1 MNHPLFRKLFMASAL
16 CASISVRAVAYS
28 VTATYYE
35 SVNTTIHVSGSL
47 YECADGTVLDMTN
60 RDPSNPSS
68 YTDRHESMPTEKIL
82 HTQTVEIA
90 GDLAITSQLALA
102 AIAATIDMHYRST
115 HEAGTNRDEYGRVSN
130 GIISGGISVVNGN
143 RTETLSRGAL
153 GLNSPL
159 AGDPVRVTTGQFVLA
174 ETDARAEFGA
184 VSFEVTRRYDG
195 GTGASHSFGAGWWS
209 SLDTCVVRG
218 MKPDAKEELDR
229 MTAMRDEI
237 AGVLASLRDDKEEIE
252 AGYAEYTE
260 KYRVIDRLLHDQL
273 GTLRQWNDP
282 ESSDVCNNRI
292 ATENAIAT
300 GDSDFFRFRRSYPS
314 MVSECASTI
323 ASYERLLA
331 EVEVLVVRETN
342 EYTHYLHNASLNSA
356 LAGRTGFLDGAYCG
370 NDRLILRDENGSIH
384 VYRAIDPPDYSS
396 IGNAYPGGT
405 ATVNETR
412 GDSSEL
418 LVLPDERLRWKR
430 EDGSVWQ
437 YDARGLI
444 ESIENRFGSTLAFA
458 YSGNELVSITRDGKA
473 LIGLSRSPVGEITEL
488 IDAAGR
494 TASYTYTAG
503 FLSRIADFDGDA
515 VSYEYCE
522 GLLTAIRKADKVR
535 PDDSSVNIEYGFD
548 GPAGAMVSATVNE
561 EGGVERFEYD
571 LAGRVTRHASQNGEL
586 TVTRYDAEFRPILET
601 YPDGTVKEYSY
612 YADTGLL
619 REVAVTD
626 TEGSSRSTVA
636 YSYDGAGNTTGA
648 DYSDGTSESW
658 QWNEYR
664 QMTMFR
670 DRDGYCQWN
679 EYSPDGASLNVF
691 VGLDRARAVLSQR
704 VEYDSWGRV
713 VREITGTGAERSYAY
728 DSVTGCLAAKTVHAV
743 GGDLTETW
751 THDAA
756 GRMLSYADAGGRL
769 TTYAYPARARG
780 ESRKVIES
788 LPSGLTKMYEYDA
801 RKDLVRLTE
810 RDVDGTTRVTTAEYD
825 RRHLPVRVIDGSG
838 STVEYAYREDG
849 KPLSETRGAWVT
861 AYEYERATGRLSSIV
876 TSRMK
881 EDGTVASRGITA
893 YEYARNG
900 RGLASS
906 VIDGD
911 ARNEYQYDAWGRVV
925 GVTNALGES
934 SFRELSG
941 AGRALREQTASGGV
955 IEYGYDDAF
964 GSVSAA
970 GKEGRASA
978 RVVYNDD
985 GTIRSRTD
993 RTGTVTRYEYDGRGL
1008 VVAESTDAG
1017 VKRWAYDSS
1026 GRVVREDAY
1035 TIACGERPAS
1045 SSFTEWSYSE
1055 DDRAI
1060 TVSRGGLYATD
1071 YALNGWGEIVS
1082 MTDGEGNTR
1091 RNRYDGSG
1099 RIAATVD
1106 GYGRET
1112 RYAWNDIGKIS
1123 SIAYPDGTVETREY
1137 DHDGNATRIADAC
1150 GTKWLASYDSSGRLI
1165 HEIGRPG
1172 IDLEYRYDALGR
1184 IVETESGGETVESFS
1199 YGERGTDVTI
1209 RDGRGAVYAY
1219 RNDGFGA
1226 TVSEKNRLG
1235 ASCEYEYDEEG
1246 QSSRVTGF
1254 GGKAVTTAR
1263 IEAEGKTVVSY
1274 ADGTET
1280 AVWRDVSGNIVRSE
1294 AGTGA
1299 IAYQY
1304 DSGGNLARQTDEGAG
1319 ETIRYRY
1326 DRAGRRVAM
1335 ASGGRTISYGYGKNG
1350 ELLSVEDVSQNLF
1363 VAYEYDSM
1371 GREIARRYGNGTRQD
1386 TGYDAVGRVRFIR
1399 ELSSSGALVRA
1410 EGYLYDEYGR
1420 RSHSFDGLGTVTVY
1434 GYDGQSRL
1442 ASVKYPFTG
1451 DRLKAGREEYDAAG
1465 VFAGPVEPRG
1475 EVWYLPSADLSRI
1488 ASVLNDIAPARGNL
1502 VRVAQTVW
1510 TESYAYDGNGN
1521 RLSTTSPWGTV
1532 RFGYDAENR
1541 LVSKGSTL
1549 FGYDGDGNLI
1559 SEKGLRKNAKY
1570 RYTESGRMK
1579 LSVVVDEV
1587 RKTRAET
1594 RYSYD
1599 AFGRRTLVQ
1608 DEGGPIMR
1616 TLYDGQSFDAL
1627 RDSVS
1632 LSDGTLLGGYSAGVT
1647 REGDASDGR
1656 YAWIAGAEGD
1666 RSLFIDE
1673 AGYSRVPARYSGTLA
1688 RLYANGSRVG
1698 SSRSAA
1704 ADASSRSVSGGV
1716 RYSGFDAQGSVR
1728 SSSDEYGSLEALF
1741 EYDAFGKPISG
1752 DFSSRVDEGYT
1763 GKPYDPVTG
1772 MYDYG
1777 YRDYSPDV
1785 ARFTTVDPI
1794 RDGTNWFAYVNND
1807 PVNYVDAWGLSIYDK
1822 LSSAGSLAAAG
1833 YDTSDDVKK
1842 MSREASFI
1850 DQTYTR
1856 SNPVNQLDLD
1866 NALGINSD
1874 GRSTKSCQTT
1884 AMINAYAAQ
1893 NPDGISG
1900 AEILS
1905 ALTTPDGT
1913 RKSTLASDGSPSRAL
1928 DDISK
1933 DLAQAS
1939 GRYSYLSVSNN
1950 KTKDLTTNIPNGAIL
1965 GYTNTKDKRDTH
1977 FGYKDGKSTIDSM
1990 NPNRRNA
1997 SNYQENSYRVLSEI
2011 KMR

>member
-1 MNHPLFRKLFMASAL
+1 MKHPLFRKLIMAGAL

-35 SVNTTIHVSGSL
+35 SVNTTVHVSGSL
-47 YECADGTVLDMTN
+47 YECADGTVLDLN
-60 RDPSNPSS
+60 GKDPTNPST
-68 YTDRHESMPTEKIL
+68 YTDCGESMPTERIL
-82 HTQTVEIA
+82 HTVTIEIA
-90 GDLAITSQLALA
+90 GDLAITNQLALA
-102 AIAATIDMHYRST
+102 AIAATIDMNYRNT

-184 VSFEVTRRYDG
+184 VSFGVTRRYDG
-195 GTGASHSFGAGWWS
+195 GAGASHSFGTGWWS

-229 MTAMRDEI
+229 MIAVRDEI
-237 AGVLASLRDDKEEIE
+237 AGVLASVREDKEEIE
-252 AGYAEYTE
+252 AGYAEYME
-260 KYRVIDRLLHDQL
+260 KYRVIDWVLHDQL
-273 GTLRQWNDP
+273 STLLQWNNP
-282 ESSDVCNNRI
+282 ESGGVCNNRV
-292 ATENAIAT
+292 ATEHAIAA
-300 GDSDFFRFRRSYPS
+300 GNADFFRFRRSYPS
-314 MVSECASTI
+314 MISECVSTI
-323 ASYERLLA
+323 ASYVRLLA
-331 EVEVLVVRETN
+331 EVEALVVRETN
-342 EYTHYLHNASLNSA
+342 EYNHYLHNASLNSA
-356 LAGRTGFLDGAYCG
+356 LAGRAGFLDGAYCG
-370 NDRLILRDENGSIH
+370 NERLILRDENGSIH
-384 VYRAIDPPDYSS
+384 VFRAIDPPDYST
-396 IGNAYPGGT
+396 IGNAYPGGS
-405 ATVNETR
+405 ATVNETK

-430 EDGSVWQ
+430 EDGSIWQ

-444 ESIENRFGSTLAFA
+444 ESIENRFGSSLAFS
-458 YSGNELVSITRDGKA
+458 YSGDALASIRRDGNT
-473 LIGLSRSPVGEITEL
+473 LMDVSVSPSGEIAEL
-488 IDAAGR
+488 RDAAGR
-494 TASYTYTAG
+494 TVSYSYATG
-503 FLSRIADFDGDA
+503 FLSSVTDFDGDA
-515 VSYEYCE
+515 VSYEYGE
-522 GLLTAIRKADKVR
+522 GLLTAIRKTGKNR
-535 PDDSSVNIEYGFD
+535 PDDSRVRVEYGFE
-548 GPAGAMVSATVNE
+548 GPTGPMVSSTVNE

-571 LAGRVTRHASQNGEL
+571 LAGRVACHASQNGEL
-586 TVTRYDAEFRPILET
+586 TTTRYDADYRPIEES

-619 REVAVTD
+619 REAAVTD
-626 TEGSSRSTVA
+626 TEGASRSTIA
-636 YSYDGAGNTTGA
+636 YGYDSAGNMTGA
-648 DYSDGTSESW
+648 DYSDGTRESW

-664 QMTMFR
+664 QMTFFR
-670 DRDGYCQWN
+670 DRDGYCLWY
-679 EYSPDGASLNVF
+679 EYSPDGTTLDVF
-691 VGLDRARAVLSQR
+691 AGLDRGRAVLSRR

-713 VREITGTGAERSYAY
+713 AREVTGTGAECSYAY
-728 DSVTGCLAAKTVHAV
+728 DGATGSLATMTVHAAD
-743 GGDLTETW
+743 GDLTETW

-756 GRMLSYADAGGRL
+756 GRILSHVDAGGRA
-769 TTYAYPARARG
+769 TAYEYPARARG
-780 ESRKVIES
+780 ERRKVIES
-788 LPSGLTKMYEYDA
+788 LPSGLTKTYEYDA

-825 RRHLPVRVIDGSG
+825 RRHLPILVTEGSG

-849 KPLSETRGAWVT
+849 KPLSETRGAWVR
-861 AYEYERATGRLSSIV
+861 AYEYERATGRLSATV
-876 TSRMK
+876 TSRMN
-881 EDGTVASRGITA
+881 EDGTVASRGGTA
-893 YEYARNG
+893 YEYERNA
-900 RGLASS
+900 RGLASI
-906 VIDGD
+906 VIDGS

-925 GVTNALGES
+925 GVTNALGEA
-934 SFRELSG
+934 SFREVSG
-941 AGRALREQTASGGV
+941 AGRTLREQTSSGG
-955 IEYGYDDAF
+955 IIAYGHDDAF

-1017 VKRWAYDSS
+1017 VKRWAYDAS

-1035 TIACGERPAS
+1035 TSAHGDRPAS
-1045 SSFTEWSYSE
+1045 ASFTEWSYAA
-1055 DDRAI
+1055 DDRAV
-1060 TVSRGGLYATD
+1060 TESRGGLYVTD
-1071 YALNGWGEIVS
+1071 YVLNGWGEIVS
-1082 MTDGEGNTR
+1082 TTDGEGNTR
-1091 RNRYDGSG
+1091 SIRYDGSG
-1099 RIAATVD
+1099 RIAATLD
-1106 GYGRET
+1106 AYGRET
-1112 RYAWNDIGKIS
+1112 AYAWNDIGKIS
-1123 SIAYPDGTVETREY
+1123 SVVYPDGSAETREY
-1137 DHDGNATRIADAC
+1137 DHGGNITRIADDC
-1150 GTKWLASYDSSGRLI
+1150 GTKWLATYDSSGRLI
-1165 HEIGRPG
+1165 REIGRPG

-1184 IVETESGGETVESFS
+1184 IVETRSGGETVESFS
-1199 YGERGTDVTI
+1199 YGVRGTDVTI
-1209 RDGRGAVYAY
+1209 RDGRGGVYAY
-1219 RNDGFGA
+1219 RKDNFGA
-1226 TVSEKNRLG
+1226 TVSETNRLG
-1235 ASCEYEYDEEG
+1235 ALCEYEYDEEG

-1254 GGKAVTTAR
+1254 GGKAVTSAR
-1263 IEAEGKTVVSY
+1263 IEGEGKTVSSY

-1280 AVWRDVSGNIVRSE
+1280 AVWKDVAGNVVRSE

-1326 DRAGRRVAM
+1326 DRAGRRVST

-1371 GREIARRYGNGTRQD
+1371 GREISRRYGNGTRQD
-1386 TGYDAVGRVRFIR
+1386 TGYDAVGRVRFVR
-1399 ELSSSGALVRA
+1399 EFSSSGALVRA

-1442 ASVKYPFTG
+1442 ASVKYPFTE
-1451 DRLKAGREEYDAAG
+1451 DRLKAAREEYDSAG
-1465 VFAGPVEPRG
+1465 VFTGPIEPLG
-1475 EVWYLPSADLSRI
+1475 EVYYLSSADLLRI
-1488 ASVLNDIAPARGNL
+1488 AAVLNDIAPERGNL
-1502 VRVAQTVW
+1502 VRVAQAVW
-1510 TESYAYDGNGN
+1510 SESYSYDGNGN

-1541 LVSKGSTL
+1541 LLSKGSIL

-1559 SEKGLRKNAKY
+1559 SEKGLRKNAMY

-1594 RYSYD
+1594 RYRYD

-1656 YAWIAGAEGD
+1656 YAWIAGSESD

-1673 AGYSRVPARYSGTLA
+1673 AGYSRVPARYSGTIA

-1698 SSRSAA
+1698 SSRTDMNDSSFSHLVSA
-1704 ADASSRSVSGGV
+1704 GV

-1752 DFSSRVDEGYT
+1752 DFSSRVDDGYT

-1777 YRDYSPDV
+1777 YRDYSPSV

-1807 PVNYVDAWGLSIYDK
+1807 PVNYVDLWGLTASEKCTPVNYRPTTVARPSDK
-1822 LSSAGSLAAAG
+1822 IGVPIRTGSLTSASGVYNYYKDDGTYVEKQHKGIDIAAPIGTPIIASTNGKITEIRKNVDG
-1833 YDTSDDVKK
+1833 YGNSIQITDENGVATRYSHLKDTPTQNPGEYVLQGARIGSVGNTTATG
-1842 MSREASFI
+1842 ASTGPHLDFEVSKNGVTI
-1850 DQTYTR
+1850 DPIT
-1856 SNPVNQLDLD
+1856 
-1866 NALGINSD
+1866 ALGGVPSGVTPLIKEGYVKSD
-1874 GRSTKSCQTT
+1874 G
-1884 AMINAYAAQ
+1884 
-1893 NPDGISG
+1893 
-1900 AEILS
+1900 
-1905 ALTTPDGT
+1905 
-1913 RKSTLASDGSPSRAL
+1913 
-1928 DDISK
+1928 
-1933 DLAQAS
+1933 
-1939 GRYSYLSVSNN
+1939 
-1950 KTKDLTTNIPNGAIL
+1950 NG
-1965 GYTNTKDKRDTH
+1965 GYVNWLLPKK
-1977 FGYKDGKSTIDSM
+1977 
-1990 NPNRRNA
+1990 
-1997 SNYQENSYRVLSEI
+1997 
-2011 KMR
+2011 